1 MRLRN
6 IAWVLFSFVLTAMAS
21 FGQQASAPLPPN
33 VRSALSAG
41 TNANYGKLSPVFEA
55 NQGQADPQVKFLFRG
70 RGYTAFL
77 TSGSMVLSLRPTQV
91 VPIPQTNNL
100 PATSN
105 VVSASNATIQFR
117 LSGAAKSPAVIGE
130 DRKPGKVNYFIGN
143 DPTKWRTNVPT
154 YTRVRY
160 KSVYPGIDLVYYGNS
175 RQLECDFAVSP
186 GANPN
191 RIQFEITGARE
202 IRVDAAGN
210 LLLKT
215 DSGELH
221 FESPVVYQESNGQR
235 VVIDGGYVVNDPTHV
250 SFHVASYD
258 RAKPLVIDPVLVYST
273 YLGGSGTDQPAGI
286 AVDSSGSVYVAGSTD
301 SADFPL
307 ATLGSLPTAV
317 DHVFV
322 AKLDPTGSNLVYADY
337 IGGSNTDFGYA
348 LALDSSNNVY
358 VTGSTASADFP
369 MLNPFQGTYPGSSN
383 GFLTKISPDGSSLLY
398 STYFGGNGSD
408 LPSSVAIDPAG
419 EMVIAGY
426 TSSTNLPVANAYQSS
441 VSANLGGMYGDYG
454 FLAKFTPDGS
464 SLSYSTYFGGNSNL
478 PLNCGGTPCW
488 IPPASFILGMVL
500 DAAGNAY
507 ITGSTNTYNF
517 PVTQGAYQTTDSTQQ
532 NGTVGFV
539 SKFSGG
545 GSLQYSTYF
554 YDPNGVVTDPTAIAV
569 DGSGSAYVTGITF
582 SWNGTFPLTSTGI
595 CDPGVY
601 GSGCNY
607 AFVTKFDS
615 AGATLAYS
623 TYLGPNNSAVPQAV
637 VLDGNNDAY
646 ILGFTGSNLFSTV
659 NGIESFSGG
668 NDVLLVEIDPTAST
682 QLFATYLGGSGN
694 DQPAPAGMVLD
705 ATGNLYITG
714 LTDSSDF
721 PVTQAAFQS
730 VLGGNTD
737 AFILKMGAA
746 SAPAVALSPASL
758 QYASQPV
765 SSSSQ
770 PQTVLL
776 RNMGSSQLSI
786 SSITTTGDFA
796 ETDSCQTSVP
806 AASSCA
812 FSVTFTPTAVGSRS
826 GSILIQDDATGAPHV
841 INLSGNGSGAV
852 AALSPASLAFSPQ
865 SLGIS
870 SARQTV
876 TLINTGNAT
885 LNVSNIQIAG
895 DFAQV
900 NNCSA
905 TLAPNSTCTFNVTFT
920 PTVTGSRNGAL
931 TLSDNAQ
938 GSPQTVALTGTGSAA
953 SAPIAT
959 LAPTNLVFPG
969 QQIGTSSAAQVVT
982 LTNTGN
988 AALNI
993 NTIQSTGDYAQ
1004 TNTCQVTLAASS
1016 SCVIYVTFAPTAS
1029 GTRNG
1034 GLTLSDNAQGSPQTV
1049 NLSGTG
1055 LAASAPIATLAPTS
1069 VVFPGQQVGTS
1080 SAVQVVTL
1088 TNTGTATLNIN
1099 GIQSTGDFTQING
1112 CAATLAPNSGCT
1124 LNVTFTPTVT
1134 GSRIG
1139 ALTLSDNSQGSP
1151 QTVTLAGTGSAA
1163 SAPIAT
1169 VSPTSLAFP
1178 GQQVG
1183 ISSAIRTVTLTNS
1196 GNAALSIN
1204 SVQST
1209 GDYAQTNTCPTA
1221 IAASSSCTISI
1232 TFTPT
1237 ASGMRNGTLTIND
1250 NALGTPQMV
1259 GLSGAGSDFGLAGSP
1274 SSDTVKAGI
1283 TASYTLTLSPQGGPF
1298 TSAVQMSCAGA
1309 PALTTCSLSP
1319 TKVTPGGNPATVTLS
1334 ISTTGSVAQAANF
1347 GSTQD
1352 RPIAIWIQ
1360 LQAVGLFGII
1370 LVGFR
1375 ARSRKLPM
1383 IILLVLVS
1391 GALIFM
1397 SGCAGGTGI
1406 VSPPQS
1412 GTTPGTYTITVTGA
1426 SGALRHSLPVTLIV
1440 K

>member
-1 MRLRN
+1 MMRLRN
-6 IAWVLFSFVLTAMAS
+6 IAWVLFSFVLAAMAS
-21 FGQQASAPLPPN
+21 FAQQTSGPLPKN

-41 TNANYGKLSPVFEA
+41 ANTNYGKLAPIFEA
-55 NQGQADPQVKFLFRG
+55 NQGQADPQVKYLFRG

-77 TSGSMVLSLRPTQV
+77 TSGSMVLSLRPTNV
-91 VPIPQTNNL
+91 VPIPPTDNL
-100 PATSN
+100 PTASN
-105 VVSASNATIQFR
+105 GASASNTTIQFR
-117 LSGAAKSPAVIGE
+117 LSGAAKSPVVIGE

-154 YTRVRY
+154 YTKVRY

-191 RIQFEITGARE
+191 RIQFEITGAGE

-235 VVIDGGYVVNDPTHV
+235 VVVGGGYVVNDPTHV
-250 SFHVASYD
+250 SFHLALYD
-258 RAKPLVIDPVLVYST
+258 PARPLVIDPVLVYST
-273 YLGGSGTDQPAGI
+273 YLGGNGTDQPAGI
-286 AVDSSGSVYVAGSTD
+286 AVDSTGSVYVAGSTD

-307 ATLGSLPTAV
+307 ATLGSLPTGV

-322 AKLDPTGSNLVYADY
+322 VKLDPTGSDLVYADY
-337 IGGSNTDFGYA
+337 IGGSNQDFGYA
-348 LALDSSNNVY
+348 LALDSADNVY

-369 MLNPFQGTYPGSSN
+369 MVNPFQGTYPGSSN

-408 LPSSVAIDPAG
+408 LPSSVAIGPAG

-426 TSSTNLPVANAYQSS
+426 TSSTNLPVANAYQPS
-441 VSANLGGMYGDYG
+441 VSANLGGMYGSYG
-454 FLAKFTPDGS
+454 FLTKFSPDGS
-464 SLSYSTYFGGNSNL
+464 SLAYSTYFGGNSNL

-500 DAAGNAY
+500 DPAGAAY
-507 ITGSTNTYNF
+507 VTGTTNTYNF

-532 NGTVGFV
+532 GSATVGFV
-539 SKFSGG
+539 SKFNVS

-554 YDPNGVVTDPTAIAV
+554 FDPSGVITELEALAV
-569 DGSGSAYVTGITF
+569 DGSGSVYVTGLTIG
-582 SWNGTFPLTSTGI
+582 NGTFPITSTSI
-595 CDPGVY
+595 CDPSVY
-601 GSGCNY
+601 GFGCNY
-607 AFVTKFDS
+607 AFVTKFDA
-615 AGATLAYS
+615 AGATLLYS
-623 TYLGPNNSAVPQAV
+623 TYLGPNNDAVPQAI

-646 ILGFTGSNLFSTV
+646 ILALAGGGLFSTV
-659 NGIESFSGG
+659 NGIESFSSG

-694 DQPAPAGMVLD
+694 EQPAPAGMVLD

-721 PVTQAAFQS
+721 PVTQSAFQS

-758 QYASQPV
+758 QYASQAV
-765 SSSSQ
+765 GSSSQ
-770 PQTVLL
+770 SQTVLL
-776 RNMGSSQLSI
+776 RDMGSSPLSI
-786 SSITTTGDFA
+786 SSITTIGDFA

-806 AASSCA
+806 AASSCT
-812 FSVTFTPTAVGSRS
+812 FSVTFTPTAVGPHS
-826 GSILIQDDATGAPHV
+826 GSILIQDDAAGSPHV
-841 INLSGNGSGAV
+841 INLSGSGSGAV
-852 AALSPASLAFSPQ
+852 AALNPASLAFSPQ

-870 SARQTV
+870 SASQTV

-895 DFAQV
+895 DFAEI
-900 NNCSA
+900 NNCPSA
-905 TLAPNSTCTFNVTFT
+905 LAPNS
-920 PTVTGSRNGAL
+920 S
-931 TLSDNAQ
+931 
-938 GSPQTVALTGTGSAA
+938 
-953 SAPIAT
+953 
-959 LAPTNLVFPG
+959 
-969 QQIGTSSAAQVVT
+969 
-982 LTNTGN
+982 
-988 AALNI
+988 
-993 NTIQSTGDYAQ
+993 
-1004 TNTCQVTLAASS
+1004 
-1016 SCVIYVTFAPTAS
+1016 
-1029 GTRNG
+1029 
-1034 GLTLSDNAQGSPQTV
+1034 
-1049 NLSGTG
+1049 
-1055 LAASAPIATLAPTS
+1055 
-1069 VVFPGQQVGTS
+1069 
-1080 SAVQVVTL
+1080 
-1088 TNTGTATLNIN
+1088 
-1099 GIQSTGDFTQING
+1099 
-1112 CAATLAPNSGCT
+1112 CT

-1134 GSRIG
+1134 GSRSG

-1151 QTVTLAGTGSAA
+1151 QTVSLAGTGSAA

-1169 VSPTSLAFP
+1169 VTPTSLAFP

-1183 ISSAIRTVTLTNS
+1183 ISSAARTITLTNN
-1196 GNAALSIN
+1196 GNAALNIN
-1204 SVQST
+1204 TIQST

-1259 GLSGAGSDFGLAGSP
+1259 GLSGAGSDFGLTGSP

-1283 TASYTLTLSPQGGPF
+1283 TASYTLTLSPLGGPF

-1319 TKVTPGGNPATVTLS
+1319 TKVTPGGNPATVTMS
-1334 ISTTGSVAQAANF
+1334 ISTTAAVAQAANF
-1347 GSTQD
+1347 ASTQD

-1370 LVGFR
+1370 LVGSQ
-1375 ARSRKLPM
+1375 ARSRKLRV
-1383 IILLVLVS
+1383 IILLGLLS

>member
-1 MRLRN
+1 MMRLRN
-6 IAWVLFSFVLTAMAS
+6 IAWVLFSFVLAAMAS
-21 FGQQASAPLPPN
+21 FAQQTSGPLPPN

-41 TNANYGKLSPVFEA
+41 ANTNYGKLSPIFEA
-55 NQGQADPQVKFLFRG
+55 NQGQADPQVKYLFRG

-77 TSGSMVLSLRPTQV
+77 TAGSMVLSLRPTNV
-91 VPIPQTNNL
+91 VPIPPTSNL
-100 PATSN
+100 PPTRN
-105 VVSASNATIQFR
+105 VAPASNTTIEFR
-117 LSGAAKSPAVIGE
+117 LSGAAKSPVVIGE

-154 YTRVRY
+154 YAKVRY

-235 VVIDGGYVVNDPTHV
+235 VVVDGRYVVNDPTHV
-250 SFHVASYD
+250 SFHLALYD
-258 RAKPLVIDPVLVYST
+258 RARPLVIDPVLLYST

-286 AVDSSGSVYVAGSTD
+286 AVDSMGSVYVAGSTD

-307 ATLGSLPTAV
+307 ATLGSLPTGV

-337 IGGSNTDFGYA
+337 IGGSNQDFGHA
-348 LALDSSNNVY
+348 LALDSANNVY

-369 MLNPFQGTYPGSSN
+369 MVNPFQGTYPGSSN

-408 LPSSVAIDPAG
+408 LPSSVAIGPAG
-419 EMVIAGY
+419 EMIIAGY
-426 TSSTNLPVANAYQSS
+426 TSSTNLPVANAYQPS
-441 VSANLGGMYGDYG
+441 VSANLGGMYGNYG
-454 FLAKFTPDGS
+454 FLTKFSPDGS

-500 DAAGNAY
+500 DTTGNAY
-507 ITGSTNTYNF
+507 VTGTTNTYNF
-517 PVTQGAYQTTDSTQQ
+517 PVTQGAYQTTDSTQP
-532 NGTVGFV
+532 GSATVGFV
-539 SKFSGG
+539 SKFNISGG
-545 GSLQYSTYF
+545 LQYSTYF
-554 YDPNGVVTDPTAIAV
+554 FDPSGVITELEALAV
-569 DGSGSAYVTGITF
+569 DGSGSVYVTGLTIG
-582 SWNGTFPLTSTGI
+582 SGTFPITSTSI
-595 CDPGVY
+595 CDPSVY
-601 GSGCNY
+601 GFGCNY
-607 AFVTKFDS
+607 AFVTKFDA
-615 AGATLAYS
+615 AGATLLYS
-623 TYLGPNNSAVPQAV
+623 TYLGPNNDAVPQAI

-646 ILGFTGSNLFSTV
+646 ILALTGSGLFSTV
-659 NGIESFSGG
+659 NGIESFSNG
-668 NDVLLVEIDPTAST
+668 NDVLLVEIDPMAST

-694 DQPAPAGMVLD
+694 EQPAPAGMVFD

-721 PVTQAAFQS
+721 PVTQSAFQS

-758 QYASQPV
+758 QYVIQAV
-765 SSSSQ
+765 GSSSQ

-796 ETDSCQTSVP
+796 ETDSCQTGVP

-826 GSILIQDDATGAPHV
+826 GSILIQDDAAGSPHV
-841 INLSGNGSGAV
+841 INLSGSGSGAV
-852 AALSPASLAFSPQ
+852 AALNPASLIFSAQ
-865 SLGIS
+865 TVGTS
-870 SARQTV
+870 SAAQTV
-876 TLINTGNAT
+876 TLANTGNAT
-885 LNVSNIQIAG
+885 LNLGNIQIAG
-895 DFAQV
+895 DFAEI
-900 NNCSA
+900 NNCPSA
-905 TLAPNSTCTFNVTFT
+905 LDPNS
-920 PTVTGSRNGAL
+920 S
-931 TLSDNAQ
+931 
-938 GSPQTVALTGTGSAA
+938 
-953 SAPIAT
+953 
-959 LAPTNLVFPG
+959 
-969 QQIGTSSAAQVVT
+969 
-982 LTNTGN
+982 
-988 AALNI
+988 
-993 NTIQSTGDYAQ
+993 
-1004 TNTCQVTLAASS
+1004 
-1016 SCVIYVTFAPTAS
+1016 
-1029 GTRNG
+1029 
-1034 GLTLSDNAQGSPQTV
+1034 
-1049 NLSGTG
+1049 
-1055 LAASAPIATLAPTS
+1055 
-1069 VVFPGQQVGTS
+1069 
-1080 SAVQVVTL
+1080 
-1088 TNTGTATLNIN
+1088 
-1099 GIQSTGDFTQING
+1099 
-1112 CAATLAPNSGCT
+1112 CT

-1139 ALTLSDNSQGSP
+1139 ALTLSDNSQDSP
-1151 QTVTLAGTGSAA
+1151 QTVTLAGTGSVA

-1169 VSPTSLAFP
+1169 VTPTSLAFP
-1178 GQQVG
+1178 GQQVA
-1183 ISSAIRTVTLTNS
+1183 ISSAARTVTLTNN
-1196 GNAALSIN
+1196 GNAALNIN
-1204 SVQST
+1204 TIQST

-1259 GLSGAGSDFGLAGSP
+1259 GLSGAGSDFGLTGSP

-1283 TASYTLTLSPQGGPF
+1283 TASYTLTLSPLGGPF

-1319 TKVTPGGNPATVTLS
+1319 TKVTPGGNPATVTMS
-1334 ISTTGSVAQAANF
+1334 ISTTAAVAQAANF
-1347 GSTQD
+1347 GLTQA
-1352 RPIAIWIQ
+1352 RPVAIWIQ

-1370 LVGFR
+1370 LVGSR
-1375 ARSRKLPM
+1375 ARSRRLRI

>member
-1 MRLRN
+1 MRVRN
-6 IAWVLFSFVLTAMAS
+6 VAWVLFSLVLTAMAS
-21 FGQQASAPLPPN
+21 FAQQSSGQLPPN
-33 VRSALSAG
+33 VRSALSAE
-41 TNANYGKLSPVFEA
+41 TNTNYGKLSPVFEA

-77 TSGSMVLSLRPTQV
+77 TSGSMVLSLRPTKV
-91 VPIPQTNNL
+91 VPIPPTGKVS
-100 PATSN
+100 TSSN
-105 VVSASNATIQFR
+105 VASVSNTTIQFR
-117 LSGAAKSPAVIGE
+117 LSGAAKSPVVVGE
-130 DRKPGKVNYFIGN
+130 DRKPGKVNYFIGD

-154 YTRVRY
+154 YAKVRY
-160 KSVYPGIDLVYYGNS
+160 KNVYPGIDLVYYGSS

-191 RIQFEITGARE
+191 RIQFEITGASE
-202 IRVDAAGN
+202 IRVDEVGN

-215 DSGELH
+215 DNGELH

-250 SFHVASYD
+250 SFRLAVYD

-286 AVDSSGSVYVAGSTD
+286 AVDSTGSVYVAGSTD

-307 ATLGSLPTAV
+307 ATLGSLPTGV

-337 IGGSNTDFGYA
+337 IGGSNQDFGYA
-348 LALDSSNNVY
+348 LALDSANNVY
-358 VTGSTASADFP
+358 VTGDTVSADFP
-369 MLNPFQGTYPGSSN
+369 MVNPFQGTYPGSWN
-383 GFLTKISPDGSSLLY
+383 GFLTKVSPDGSSLLY

-408 LPSSVAIDPAG
+408 LPSSVAIGPVG
-419 EMVIAGY
+419 EMIIAGY

-441 VSANLGGMYGDYG
+441 VSANLGGMYGSYG
-454 FLAKFTPDGS
+454 FLTKFSPDGS

-488 IPPASFILGMVL
+488 VPPASFILGMVL
-500 DAAGNAY
+500 DTAGNAY
-507 ITGSTNTYNF
+507 VTGTTNTYNF
-517 PVTQGAYQTTDSTQQ
+517 PVTQGAYQTTDSTQP
-532 NGTVGFV
+532 GSDTVGFV
-539 SKFSGG
+539 SKFNIS

-554 YDPNGVVTDPTAIAV
+554 FDPSGLITEPQALAV
-569 DGSGSAYVTGITF
+569 DGSGSVYVTGITIG
-582 SWNGTFPLTSTGI
+582 NGTFPITSTSI
-595 CDPGVY
+595 CDPSVY
-601 GSGCNY
+601 GFECNY
-607 AFVTKFDS
+607 AFATKFDA
-615 AGATLAYS
+615 AGATLLYS
-623 TYLGPNNSAVPQAV
+623 TYLGPNNSAVPQAI

-646 ILGFTGSNLFSTV
+646 ILGFTGSGSFSTV
-659 NGIESFSGG
+659 NGIESFSNG
-668 NDVLLVEIDPTAST
+668 NDILLVEIDPTAST

-721 PVTQAAFQS
+721 PVTQSAFQS
-730 VLGGNTD
+730 GLGGNTD

-758 QYASQPV
+758 QYASQAV
-765 SSSSQ
+765 GSSSQ

-776 RNMGSSQLSI
+776 RNMGSSQLAI

-796 ETDSCQTSVP
+796 ETDSCQTSVL
-806 AASSCA
+806 AASSCT

-826 GSILIQDDATGAPHV
+826 GSILIQDDAAGSPHV
-841 INLSGNGSGAV
+841 INLSGSGSGAG
-852 AALSPASLAFSPQ
+852 AALSPASLPFSLQP
-865 SLGIS
+865 LGTS
-870 SARQTV
+870 SAPQNV
-876 TLINTGNAT
+876 TLTNTGNAT
-885 LNVSNIQIAG
+885 LNVGNIQIAG

-900 NNCSA
+900 NNCPA
-905 TLAPNSTCTFNVTFT
+905 TLAPNSSCTLNVTFTPTVIGSRNGALTISDNAQSSPQTVTLTGTGSAASAPIATVTPTNLVFLAQQVGSSSAAQVVTLTNTGNAALNVNGIQSTGDYTQTNTCPATLAASSSCAISVTFTPTVSGTRNGGLTLSDNAPGSPQTVNLTGTGLAASAPIATLTPTSLVFPGQQVGISSAAQVVTLANTGTATLNINGIQSTGDFAQVNNCPATLAPNSGCTLNVTFT

-938 GSPQTVALTGTGSAA
+938 GSPQTVAL
-953 SAPIAT
+953 
-959 LAPTNLVFPG
+959 
-969 QQIGTSSAAQVVT
+969 
-982 LTNTGN
+982 
-988 AALNI
+988 
-993 NTIQSTGDYAQ
+993 
-1004 TNTCQVTLAASS
+1004 
-1016 SCVIYVTFAPTAS
+1016 
-1029 GTRNG
+1029 
-1034 GLTLSDNAQGSPQTV
+1034 
-1049 NLSGTG
+1049 
-1055 LAASAPIATLAPTS
+1055 
-1069 VVFPGQQVGTS
+1069 
-1080 SAVQVVTL
+1080 
-1088 TNTGTATLNIN
+1088 
-1099 GIQSTGDFTQING
+1099 
-1112 CAATLAPNSGCT
+1112 
-1124 LNVTFTPTVT
+1124 
-1134 GSRIG
+1134 
-1139 ALTLSDNSQGSP
+1139 
-1151 QTVTLAGTGSAA
+1151 AGTGSAA

-1169 VSPTSLAFP
+1169 VTPTSLAFP

-1183 ISSAIRTVTLTNS
+1183 ISSAARTVTLTNS

-1237 ASGMRNGTLTIND
+1237 AAGIRNGTLTIND

-1259 GLSGAGSDFGLAGSP
+1259 GLSGAGSDFGLTGSP
-1274 SSDTVKAGI
+1274 SSDTVKAGM
-1283 TASYTLTLSPQGGPF
+1283 TASYTLTLSPLGGPF

-1334 ISTTGSVAQAANF
+1334 ISTTAAVAQAANF

-1370 LVGFR
+1370 LVGSR
-1375 ARSRKLPM
+1375 ARSRKLRV
-1383 IILLVLVS
+1383 IILLGLVS
-1391 GALIFM
+1391 GALILM

-1412 GTTPGTYTITVTGA
+1412 GTAPGTYTITVAGA

>member
-1 MRLRN
+1 MMRLRN
-6 IAWVLFSFVLTAMAS
+6 IAWVLFSFVLAAMAS
-21 FGQQASAPLPPN
+21 FAQQTSGPLPPN
-33 VRSALSAG
+33 VRTALSAG
-41 TNANYGKLSPVFEA
+41 TNTNYGKLSAVFEA

-77 TSGSMVLSLRPTQV
+77 TSGSMVLSLRPAKV
-91 VPIPQTNNL
+91 VPTPPTDNL
-100 PATSN
+100 PTTN
-105 VVSASNATIQFR
+105 VVSASNTTIQFR
-117 LSGAAKSPAVIGE
+117 LSGAAKSPVVIGE

-154 YTRVRY
+154 FTKVRY
-160 KSVYPGIDLVYYGNS
+160 KSVYPGIDLVYYGSS

-215 DSGELH
+215 DGGELH
-221 FESPVVYQESNGQR
+221 FESPVVYQESNGQL
-235 VVIDGGYVVNDPTHV
+235 VVVDGGYVVNDPTHI
-250 SFHVASYD
+250 SFHVAPYD

-286 AVDSSGSVYVAGSTD
+286 AVDSTGSVYVAGSTD

-307 ATLGSLPTAV
+307 ATLGSLPTGT

-322 AKLDPTGSNLVYADY
+322 AKLDPSGSNLLYADY
-337 IGGSNTDFGYA
+337 IGGSNADFGYA
-348 LALDSSNNVY
+348 LALDSANNVY

-369 MLNPFQGTYPGSSN
+369 MVNPFQGTYPGSSN
-383 GFLTKISPDGSSLLY
+383 GFLTKISQDGSSLLY

-419 EMVIAGY
+419 EMIIAGY

-441 VSANLGGMYGDYG
+441 VSANLGGMYGSYG
-454 FLAKFTPDGS
+454 FLTKFSPDGS
-464 SLSYSTYFGGNSNL
+464 SLSYSTYFGGNLNL

-500 DAAGNAY
+500 DTAGNAY
-507 ITGSTNTYNF
+507 VTGTTNTYNF
-517 PVTQGAYQTTDSTQQ
+517 PVTHGAYQTTDSTQPGS
-532 NGTVGFV
+532 GTVGFV
-539 SKFSGG
+539 SKFNVS

-554 YDPNGVVTDPTAIAV
+554 FDPSGLITELEALAV
-569 DGSGSAYVTGITF
+569 DGSGSVYVTGVTIG
-582 SWNGTFPLTSTGI
+582 NGTFPITSTSI
-595 CDPGVY
+595 CDPSVY
-601 GSGCNY
+601 GFGCNY
-607 AFVTKFDS
+607 AFATKFDA
-615 AGATLAYS
+615 AGATLTYS
-623 TYLGPNNSAVPQAV
+623 TYLGPNNYAIPQAI

-646 ILGFTGSNLFSTV
+646 ILGFTGSGSFGTV
-659 NGIESFSGG
+659 NGIESFSNG

-705 ATGNLYITG
+705 ASGNLYIAG
-714 LTDSSDF
+714 MTDSSDF
-721 PVTQAAFQS
+721 PVTQSAFQS

-758 QYASQPV
+758 QYASQAV
-765 SSSSQ
+765 GSSSQ
-770 PQTVLL
+770 LRTVLL
-776 RNMGSSQLSI
+776 RNMGSSPLSI
-786 SSITTTGDFA
+786 SSITSNGDFA
-796 ETDSCQTSVP
+796 ETDNCGASVP
-806 AASSCA
+806 AAASCT
-812 FSVTFTPTAVGSRS
+812 FSVTFTPTAVGARS
-826 GSILIQDDATGAPHV
+826 GSILIQDDAAGSPHAV
-841 INLSGNGSGAV
+841 NLSGSGSGAV
-852 AALSPASLAFSPQ
+852 AGLSPASLVFS
-865 SLGIS
+865 
-870 SARQTV
+870 AQTV
-876 TLINTGNAT
+876 
-885 LNVSNIQIAG
+885 
-895 DFAQV
+895 
-900 NNCSA
+900 
-905 TLAPNSTCTFNVTFT
+905 
-920 PTVTGSRNGAL
+920 
-931 TLSDNAQ
+931 
-938 GSPQTVALTGTGSAA
+938 
-953 SAPIAT
+953 
-959 LAPTNLVFPG
+959 
-969 QQIGTSSAAQVVT
+969 GTSSAAQVVT

-988 AALNI
+988 ATLNI
-993 NTIQSTGDYAQ
+993 NGIQSTGDFAQ
-1004 TNTCQVTLAASS
+1004 INSCPGTLAPNSGCALN
-1016 SCVIYVTFAPTAS
+1016 VTFTPKVTGSRS
-1029 GTRNG
+1029 GA
-1034 GLTLSDNAQGSPQTV
+1034 LTLSDNAQGSPQTV
-1049 NLSGTG
+1049 
-1055 LAASAPIATLAPTS
+1055 
-1069 VVFPGQQVGTS
+1069 
-1080 SAVQVVTL
+1080 TL
-1088 TNTGTATLNIN
+1088 T
-1099 GIQSTGDFTQING
+1099 
-1112 CAATLAPNSGCT
+1112 
-1124 LNVTFTPTVT
+1124 
-1134 GSRIG
+1134 
-1139 ALTLSDNSQGSP
+1139 
-1151 QTVTLAGTGSAA
+1151 GTGSGAP
-1163 SAPIAT
+1163 APIAT
-1169 VSPTSLAFP
+1169 VTPTSLAFP

-1183 ISSAIRTVTLTNS
+1183 ISSAARTVTLTNS

-1237 ASGMRNGTLTIND
+1237 ASGMRSGALTIND
-1250 NALGTPQMV
+1250 NALGGPQMV
-1259 GLSGAGSDFGLAGSP
+1259 GLSGAGSDFGLTGSP

-1283 TASYTLTLSPQGGPF
+1283 TASYTLTLSPLGGPF
-1298 TSAVQMSCAGA
+1298 TSAVELSCGGA

-1319 TKVTPGGNPATVTLS
+1319 TKVTPGGNPAAVNLS
-1334 ISTTGSVAQAANF
+1334 ISTTAAVAQAANL

-1370 LVGFR
+1370 LVGSR
-1375 ARSRKLPM
+1375 LRSRKLRM

-1391 GALIFM
+1391 GALVYM

-1412 GTTPGTYTITVTGA
+1412 GTTPGTYTITVTGT

>member
-6 IAWVLFSFVLTAMAS
+6 IAWVLFSFVLASMAS
-21 FGQQASAPLPPN
+21 FAQQTSGPLPPN
-33 VRSALSAG
+33 VRSTLSAG
-41 TNANYGKLSPVFEA
+41 TNTNYGKLSPAFEA
-55 NQGQADPQVKFLFRG
+55 NQGQADPQVKYLFRG

-77 TSGSMVLSLRPTQV
+77 TSGGMVLSLRPTNV
-91 VPIPQTNNL
+91 VPIPPTSNL
-100 PATSN
+100 PTTSK
-105 VVSASNATIQFR
+105 VASASNTTIQFR
-117 LSGAAKSPAVIGE
+117 LSGAAKSPVVFGE

-154 YTRVRY
+154 YAKVRY

-221 FESPVVYQESNGQR
+221 FESPVVYQESSGQR
-235 VVIDGGYVVNDPTHV
+235 VVVDGGYVVNDPTHV

-286 AVDSSGSVYVAGSTD
+286 AVDSTGSVYVAGSTD

-307 ATLGSLPTAV
+307 ATLGSLPTGE

-322 AKLDPTGSNLVYADY
+322 AKLDPTGSDLVYADY
-337 IGGSNTDFGYA
+337 IGGSSQDFGYA
-348 LALDSSNNVY
+348 LALDSANNVY

-369 MLNPFQGTYPGSSN
+369 MVNPFQGTYPGSSN

-419 EMVIAGY
+419 EMIIAGY

-441 VSANLGGMYGDYG
+441 VSANLGGMYGSYG
-454 FLAKFTPDGS
+454 FLTKFSLDGS
-464 SLSYSTYFGGNSNL
+464 ALSYSTYFGGNSNL

-500 DAAGNAY
+500 DTAGNAY
-507 ITGSTNTYNF
+507 VTGTTNTYNF

-532 NGTVGFV
+532 GSATVGFV
-539 SKFSGG
+539 SKFNVS

-554 YDPNGVVTDPTAIAV
+554 FDPSGVITEPEALAV
-569 DGSGSAYVTGITF
+569 DGSGSVYVTGLTIG
-582 SWNGTFPLTSTGI
+582 NGTFPITSTNI
-595 CDPGVY
+595 CDPSVSGF
-601 GSGCNY
+601 GCNY
-607 AFVTKFDS
+607 AFVTKFDA
-615 AGATLAYS
+615 AGTTLLYS
-623 TYLGPNNSAVPQAV
+623 TYLGPNNDAVPQAI

-646 ILGFTGSNLFSTV
+646 ILALTGSGLFSTV
-659 NGIESFSGG
+659 NGIESFSSG

-694 DQPAPAGMVLD
+694 EQPALTGMVLD

-714 LTDSSDF
+714 MTGSSDF
-721 PVTQAAFQS
+721 PVTQSAFQS

-737 AFILKMGAA
+737 AFILKMGVA

-758 QYASQPV
+758 LYASQAV
-765 SSSSQ
+765 GSSSQ

-776 RNMGSSQLSI
+776 RDMGSSPLSI
-786 SSITTTGDFA
+786 SSITSSGDFA
-796 ETDSCQTSVP
+796 ETDNCGTIVP
-806 AASSCA
+806 AAASCT
-812 FSVTFTPTAVGSRS
+812 FSVTFTPTAVGFRS
-826 GSILIQDDATGAPHV
+826 GSILIQDDAAGSPHV
-841 INLSGNGSGAV
+841 INLSGSGSGAA
-852 AALSPASLAFSPQ
+852 AALNPASLAFSPQ

-870 SARQTV
+870 SAPQTV
-876 TLINTGNAT
+876 TLINIGNAT
-885 LNVSNIQIAG
+885 LNVGNIQIVG

-905 TLAPNSTCTFNVTFT
+905 TLAPN
-920 PTVTGSRNGAL
+920 A
-931 TLSDNAQ
+931 
-938 GSPQTVALTGTGSAA
+938 
-953 SAPIAT
+953 
-959 LAPTNLVFPG
+959 
-969 QQIGTSSAAQVVT
+969 
-982 LTNTGN
+982 
-988 AALNI
+988 
-993 NTIQSTGDYAQ
+993 
-1004 TNTCQVTLAASS
+1004 
-1016 SCVIYVTFAPTAS
+1016 
-1029 GTRNG
+1029 
-1034 GLTLSDNAQGSPQTV
+1034 
-1049 NLSGTG
+1049 
-1055 LAASAPIATLAPTS
+1055 
-1069 VVFPGQQVGTS
+1069 
-1080 SAVQVVTL
+1080 
-1088 TNTGTATLNIN
+1088 
-1099 GIQSTGDFTQING
+1099 
-1112 CAATLAPNSGCT
+1112 GCT

-1134 GSRIG
+1134 GSRSG

-1151 QTVTLAGTGSAA
+1151 QTVTLAGTGSVA

-1169 VSPTSLAFP
+1169 VTPTSLAFP
-1178 GQQVG
+1178 AQEVG
-1183 ISSAIRTVTLTNS
+1183 ISSAARTLTLTNN
-1196 GNAALSIN
+1196 GNAALNIN
-1204 SVQST
+1204 TIQST

-1221 IAASSSCTISI
+1221 MAASSSCTISI

-1237 ASGMRNGTLTIND
+1237 AAGIRNGTLTIND

-1259 GLSGAGSDFGLAGSP
+1259 GLSGAGSDFGLTGSP
-1274 SSDTVKAGI
+1274 SSDTVKAGLA
-1283 TASYTLTLSPQGGPF
+1283 ASYTLTLSPLGGPF
-1298 TSAVQMSCAGA
+1298 GSAVQMSCAGA

-1319 TKVTPGGNPATVTLS
+1319 TKVTPGGNPATVTMS
-1334 ISTTGSVAQAANF
+1334 ISTTAAVAQAANF
-1347 GSTQD
+1347 GLTQA
-1352 RPIAIWIQ
+1352 RPVAIWIQ

-1370 LVGFR
+1370 LVGSR
-1375 ARSRKLPM
+1375 ARSRKLRV
-1383 IILLVLVS
+1383 IILLGLVS